1 MATTT
6 ATFTLSSPDLV
17 STPISLSST
26 ATLYDAGTTTGV
38 TQVKMG
44 KNEIPLGSPTNFD
57 LLNATAAH
65 ANKANKFYIA
75 NKATNEDHYV
85 VITIGAQ
92 IIGRLYAGDW
102 MFMPWEAAAATQ
114 DIEIQA
120 YESAQHIEWVVF
132 HEGETLVT
140 AS

>member
-6 ATFTLSSPDLV
+6 ATITLNSTDLL
-17 STPISLSST
+17 SDSLSLSST

-38 TQVKMG
+38 TQMKMG
-44 KNEIPLGSPTNFD
+44 RNEIATGTNFD
-57 LLNATAAH
+57 LLDATAAH

-75 NKATNEDHYV
+75 NKATDEDHYV

-102 MFMPWEAAAATQ
+102 MYMPWEAAADTQ

-120 YESAQHIEWVVF
+120 YEAAQHIEWVVF

>member
-6 ATFTLSSPDLV
+6 ATITLSSADLL
-17 STPISLSST
+17 SDSLSLSST

-38 TQVKMG
+38 TQMKMG
-44 KNEIPLGSPTNFD
+44 RNEIATGTNFD
-57 LLNATAAH
+57 LLDATAAH

-102 MFMPWEAAAATQ
+102 MYMPWEAAAATQ

-120 YESAQHIEWVVF
+120 YEAAQHIEWIAF

-140 AS
+140 AAD

>member
-6 ATFTLSSPDLV
+6 ATITLSSADLL
-17 STPISLSST
+17 SDSLSLSST

-38 TQVKMG
+38 TQMKMG
-44 KNEIPLGSPTNFD
+44 RNEIAIGTNFD
-57 LLNATAAH
+57 LLDATAAH

-102 MFMPWEAAAATQ
+102 MYMPWEAAAATQ

-120 YESAQHIEWVVF
+120 YEAAQHIEWIAF

>member
-6 ATFTLSSPDLV
+6 ATITLSSADLL
-17 STPISLSST
+17 SDNLSLSST
-26 ATLYDAGTTTGV
+26 ATLYDADTTTGV
-38 TQVKMG
+38 TQMKMG
-44 KNEIPLGSPTNFD
+44 RNEIPLGAPTNFD

-85 VITIGAQ
+85 VISIGAQ
-92 IIGRLYAGDW
+92 VIGRLYAGDW
-102 MFMPWEAAAATQ
+102 MFMPWEAAAETQ

-120 YESAQHIEWVVF
+120 YEAAQHIEWIAF
-132 HEGETLVT
+132 HEG
-140 AS
+140 

>member
-6 ATFTLSSPDLV
+6 ATITLSSTDLL
-17 STPISLSST
+17 SDSLSLSST

-38 TQVKMG
+38 TQMKMG
-44 KNEIPLGSPTNFD
+44 RNEIAIGTNFD
-57 LLNATAAH
+57 LLDATAAH

-75 NKATNEDHYV
+75 NKATNDDYYV

-92 IIGRLYAGDW
+92 VIGRLYAGDW
-102 MFMPWEAAAATQ
+102 MYMPWEAAAATQ

-120 YESAQHIEWVVF
+120 YEAAQHIEWIAF

>member
-6 ATFTLSSPDLV
+6 ATLTLSSTDLL
-17 STPISLSST
+17 SDSLSLSST

-38 TQVKMG
+38 TQMKMG
-44 KNEIPLGSPTNFD
+44 RNEIATGTNFD
-57 LLNATAAH
+57 LLDATAAH

-75 NKATNEDHYV
+75 NKATDEDHYV

-102 MFMPWEAAAATQ
+102 MFMPWEAAAETQ
-114 DIEIQA
+114 DIEVQA
-120 YESAQHIEWVVF
+120 YEAAQEIEWMVF
-132 HEGETLVT
+132 HEGETLIT

>member
-6 ATFTLSSPDLV
+6 ATITLASTDLL
-17 STPISLSST
+17 SDSLSLSST

-38 TQVKMG
+38 TQMKMG
-44 KNEIPLGSPTNFD
+44 RNEIVTGTNFD
-57 LLNATAAH
+57 LLDATAAH

-92 IIGRLYAGDW
+92 VIGRLYAGDW
-102 MFMPWEAAAATQ
+102 MFMPWEAAAHTQ

-120 YESAQHIEWVVF
+120 YVASQHIEWIAF
-132 HEGETLVT
+132 HEGETLIT
-140 AS
+140 AAD

>member
-6 ATFTLSSPDLV
+6 ATITLSSTDLL
-17 STPISLSST
+17 SDSIALSST
-26 ATLYDAGTTTGV
+26 ATLYDNGTTTGV

-44 KNEIPLGSPTNFD
+44 KNEIATGTNFD
-57 LLNATAAH
+57 LLDATAAH

-92 IIGRLYAGDW
+92 VIGRLYAGDW

-120 YESAQHIEWVVF
+120 YEAAQHIEWIVF
-132 HEGETLVT
+132 HEGETLGT
-140 AS
+140 AA